1 MRGASLNPVT
11 IVSQCVFW
19 AWFFCIR
26 FTTELQFTF
35 NECAAMIVISFIVA
49 FAMAIESRS
58 RSPYSECRPLVMA
71 ATSLAVAGTLARL
84 PLSIDIDPSIQV
96 TSAWFSCLCIGI
108 SLSALFVITMEK
120 LADMGSTASGKNL
133 SVAALFAIAIAT
145 LFSLLEPR
153 AFSVATALLPAILCM
168 ALLWFKP
175 KAAHEPPAAA
185 AEPSSPTAQAAPA
198 SSAANDRRLARYL
211 PPIRPAIIMAAAE
224 FALCF
229 GTFPFVEQKIAS
241 PAMGIGVASV
251 ALIFL
256 VGRLVPFLSD
266 RFNIRMLFQISLPL
280 MAAGLLAAPVVP
292 EGVQKVIACSLVNLG
307 YFGFLFLAIII
318 LNENC
323 RKNDVPS
330 AWAFGFLRCAMLP
343 SQLIGA
349 GLVYMSTSMGTESSF
364 IWMLHSVSLLAVV
377 TCSVTFFNSVN
388 FLNSWSLAP
397 SSEKTKR
404 DSARLSLAMQCAI
417 LARANGLTHREEEV
431 CLLIAQGKTA
441 PQAADELF
449 VSKETVKSHLKHAY
463 SKLGIHSKEE
473 LQQKVRQITFED

>member
-1 MRGASLNPVT
+1 MREADLNLRVT
-11 IVSQCVFW
+11 IAQCVFW
-19 AWFFCIR
+19 TWFFCIR
-26 FTTELQFTF
+26 FTTELQFSF
-35 NECAAMIVISFIVA
+35 SECVVMITISFVVA
-49 FAMAIESRS
+49 FAMAIKSRTY
-58 RSPYSECRPLVMA
+58 SPYSERRPLVV
-71 ATSLAVAGTLARL
+71 TSSALAVAGTLARL
-84 PLSIDIDPSIQV
+84 PLDLEISPAVQ
-96 TSAWFSCLCIGI
+96 TASAWFSCFCIGI
-108 SLSALFVITMEK
+108 SISALFVISMER
-120 LADMGSTASGKNL
+120 LSEMGSNASGRTL
-133 SVAALFAIAIAT
+133 SIAAILAIAVAAA
-145 LFSLLEPR
+145 FSFLKPQ
-153 AFSVATALLPAILCM
+153 AFSVATALLPAILCLMLLRTKTKAPSAVM
-168 ALLWFKP
+168 ATESNLTAASTEPNVLLGDSR
-175 KAAHEPPAAA
+175 KA
-185 AEPSSPTAQAAPA
+185 
-198 SSAANDRRLARYL
+198 ARYL
-211 PPIRPAIIMAAAE
+211 PPMRPAIIMAAAE

-229 GTFPFVEQKIAS
+229 GTFPFIEQKTAS

-251 ALIFL
+251 AIIFL
-256 VGRLVPFLSD
+256 VGRSVPFLAD

-280 MAAGLLAAPVVP
+280 MAAGLLAAPVVS
-292 EGVQKVIACSLVNLG
+292 EGAQKIIACSLVNLG

-323 RKNDVPS
+323 RKNSVPS

-349 GLVYMSTSMGTESSF
+349 GLVHISASTGAESSF
-364 IWMLHSVSLLAVV
+364 IWMLHSVSVLAIV

-397 SSEKTKR
+397 ESDEETKSSAKI
-404 DSARLSLAMQCAI
+404 SLATQCAI

-473 LQQKVRQITFED
+473 LQKKVQQITFED